1 MFNIFGT
8 IFSIGVSVALIL
20 MFRYLDRN
28 GRSLEKVKK
37 YTDKIKGDLDAR
49 FGEQLQ
55 KLNAAAVDIDV
66 RQSQAIATVKRL
78 EKQIEDFQLISEN
91 LSGRLAAIDEIDKKL
106 SSYDS
111 LLQQVMEMTANLEE
125 NMLRVGKE
133 SDAVGKLEKKVHD
146 YMKTAAALEEKI
158 PSLTAEFAASNDE
171 RLKQIGTDLLS
182 RFKVQVAELEDS
194 VRQAVSKNDELLASI
209 DTRVQNAH
217 AEAVRKAESLEND
230 ALKGFMDRSAA
241 RFAECGIALN
251 EKTAGLQEEIAAAS
265 ASLREELESVSAQ
278 TEKTADRLA
287 SELQDAEGKL
297 DALELSVR
305 QRVSELE
312 NTYRDSFTQ
321 ARAEAETDAR
331 RLLDSFEIESAKN
344 MEETEKYLDSRLSG
358 IQSLVDTTVS
368 ALQTSLAEADARSRE
383 LTETGN
389 GMQLSLDGLQND
401 LARKTDELAQR
412 MTALFEQAASDAD
425 ESAQQM
431 ASRYAERAES
441 RLEEL
446 KNSLN
451 TKIAAVQES
460 AEAYRAASTE
470 ETQKALAGMQDDVR
484 RTAESVDI
492 VIAKIEDTWRAADE
506 SAQQMASQY
515 AERAESRLEELKNS
529 LNTKIAAVQESA
541 EAYRAASA
549 EETQK
554 ALAGMQDDVRR
565 TAESVGA
572 VIAKI
577 EDTWRVADEA
587 AQQSEQRLSAK
598 NEETVR
604 RFEDFA
610 AAMKDKLAEFDVS
623 VADSMKKIAG
633 SYDARQTAFLANL
646 DKQLED
652 YKEDMQYRFE
662 RLDTAGA
669 DVDTLEADLRQAM
682 LEAQKRVLNEFQTF
696 NGEQQ
701 QRQAEFEL
709 AVRKNSDDI
718 ARQIKTIEAD
728 LEELKA
734 RAYDN
739 VSAKLQDF
747 ETEFLADLGKRGE
760 TLTSDLDRWKD
771 DFDGKLSVMQSD
783 YENERRSLELK
794 YGEDLKDRLSVL
806 HEKTREQVSRFEDSA
821 KQSERAVQERVAA
834 VERGLHEFVD
844 QYRDGLQNAKAAVDL
859 QLKKDLEAYTTAV
872 NEQLARAEKDI
883 NDRLD
888 GLNGTVA
895 AAQDKSGDAIDGLV
909 SELAAWQERL
919 RAQFD
924 ESRTLFGGK
933 LDSLKQ
939 QSADMI
945 EQVKLS
951 FESDIA
957 DYGEKIAEERSGI
970 AQKLES
976 LKTETNQTLADCET
990 RAAGVMEDFQK
1001 TYDALLEDTQRR
1013 IREQNSDAEQKLRA
1027 LKTLVQEIRDKNEA
1041 AQSQMVLKMQA
1052 DANTLNMSMDDID
1065 KRLKQFTAQ
1074 LPLFDKAEDLKSKLE
1089 EEIAGLRADI
1099 GNLENF
1105 KKEISVLDQEFQRMR
1120 KMEDEVNQK
1129 LLKFSSEK
1137 KHIEMLESDFNRL
1150 MQLSS
1155 SMDQKI
1161 SELQTTNDDLQNLQ
1175 IEVRRFQDTLSNI
1188 SVRYD
1193 RLEKK
1198 NDVLDRT
1205 ILDVDKAFT
1214 NLEQLEK
1221 RLEACNGQVVQ
1232 IPEKIDGVRRDV
1244 DRLVDNSG
1252 RISDAV
1258 EKLDALDNVIS
1269 ETEKHIGEVMNAREG
1284 IVNSEKR
1291 LQEIAKTADE
1301 QVKLLGALLRKD
1313 TARESG
1319 AAGAP
1324 PISVREQVIQLAHQN
1339 WTVKEIARGLKLT
1352 EAEVEL
1358 ILEMPR

>member
-460 AEAYRAASTE
+460 AEAYRAAST
-470 ETQKALAGMQDDVR
+470 
-484 RTAESVDI
+484 
-492 VIAKIEDTWRAADE
+492 
-506 SAQQMASQY
+506 
-515 AERAESRLEELKNS
+515 
-529 LNTKIAAVQESA
+529 
-541 EAYRAASA
+541 

>member
-460 AEAYRAASTE
+460 AEAYRAAS
-470 ETQKALAGMQDDVR
+470 
-484 RTAESVDI
+484 
-492 VIAKIEDTWRAADE
+492 
-506 SAQQMASQY
+506 
-515 AERAESRLEELKNS
+515 
-529 LNTKIAAVQESA
+529 
-541 EAYRAASA
+541 A

-821 KQSERAVQERVAA
+821 KQSERAVQERIAA

-872 NEQLARAEKDI
+872 NEQLSRAEKDI

>member
-431 ASRYAERAES
+431 ASR
-441 RLEEL
+441 
-446 KNSLN
+446 
-451 TKIAAVQES
+451 
-460 AEAYRAASTE
+460 
-470 ETQKALAGMQDDVR
+470 
-484 RTAESVDI
+484 
-492 VIAKIEDTWRAADE
+492 
-506 SAQQMASQY
+506 Y